1 MGDTMAET
9 LHRRPC
15 QAPPDDQPGK
25 LVLLGAVDP
34 SRAREPKT
42 IRVVIA
48 YGDTLARAGL
58 HALLDGEP
66 DIAVVGSAADGAHAV
81 ALARQLRPDVL
92 LIDVSPPAIDGVDLA
107 RRIVAD
113 QETAGV
119 HVLILSASEQDEEVF
134 SSLRAGASGFL
145 PRDTEPPELAEGVRA
160 VAAGEAALSPS
171 GVRRVIAELAS
182 QPDPRLPGPEQL
194 DELTAREREV
204 MALVATGMSNEEI
217 ARHLVVT
224 RATAKTHVSRA
235 LGKLRARDRAQLVT
249 LAYETGLVRPRH
261 SLGHTIRRARRD
273 GGSGLIGPEDGAHA
287 GDEMS
292 TSSPTAARSSP
303 RRSSNAF
310 AERRSPTD

>member
-1 MGDTMAET
+1 MAET

-15 QAPPDDQPGK
+15 HADPEDQPGK

-34 SRAREPKT
+34 SRAREAT
-42 IRVVIA
+42 AIHVVIA
-48 YGDTLARAGL
+48 SGDTLARAGL
-58 HALLDGEP
+58 QALLGGEP
-66 DIAVVGSAADGAHAV
+66 DIAVVGSAVDGEHAV

-92 LIDVSPPAIDGVDLA
+92 LVDVAPPATDGVQLA

-113 QETAGV
+113 PEIAGV
-119 HVLILSASEQDEEVF
+119 HVLILSASERDDEVF

-145 PRDTEPPELAEGVRA
+145 PRDTEPPQLADGVRA

-217 ARHLVVT
+217 AQHLVVT

-235 LGKLRARDRAQLVT
+235 LGKLQARNRAQLVT
-249 LAYETGLVRPRH
+249 LAYETGLVQPRQPRGRP
-261 SLGHTIRRARRD
+261 IRRGR
-273 GGSGLIGPEDGAHA
+273 GEHVL
-287 GDEMS
+287 
-292 TSSPTAARSSP
+292 
-303 RRSSNAF
+303 
-310 AERRSPTD
+310 